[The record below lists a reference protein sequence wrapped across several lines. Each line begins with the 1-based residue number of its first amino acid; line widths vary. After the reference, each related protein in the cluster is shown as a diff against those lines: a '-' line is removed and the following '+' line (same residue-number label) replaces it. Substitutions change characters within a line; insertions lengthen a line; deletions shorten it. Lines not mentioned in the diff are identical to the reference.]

1 MVFRDGVL
9 LFQEPGALQRVALQ
23 RLVDEVRVLEPTFVT
38 RSRRAMSAPLESQPG
53 GTSAGTETDKVPKG
67 KHTMILHTV
76 AFALG
81 GAVLGFG
88 YYKLVGCSSGACPIT
103 SNPYISTLFGA
114 VMGFLAGG
122 GMGK

>member
-1 MVFRDGVL
+1 
-9 LFQEPGALQRVALQ
+9 
-23 RLVDEVRVLEPTFVT
+23 
-38 RSRRAMSAPLESQPG
+38 
-53 GTSAGTETDKVPKG
+53 
-67 KHTMILHTV
+67 MIGHSV

-81 GAVLGFG
+81 GPVLGFG